1 MLERL
6 KTILQPTSKN
16 PEIAHRQY
24 ILNIVLLGLAGPGF
38 LFGLIMAVI
47 WLIGPTPA
55 AAIGAISGLGVQLF
69 YILAYWLGRREKVT
83 IAGYIPTMSIFLIMA
98 TGSFFLGIGH
108 VTIIGFAM
116 VILTAGVLIGLSA
129 SVLFSFLSVAAYFL
143 AGTAQLHDLIPT
155 AVPPTSSIELDAIG
169 LGLGLVVIVVMNWLA
184 MREMENALSRERSL
198 AKELQTHSSSLEELV
213 QERTQ
218 DLQRRALQ
226 LHTTAE
232 IAKLTNEI
240 RDPSM
245 IISRAVDLIR
255 DRFGYYHASVFT
267 MDTTGNWAELAAS
280 TGDVGQRMLARGHR
294 LGVGSAS
301 IVGWATGN
309 RLPRVANDVT
319 QDPFHFANPFLPDTR
334 SEMAVPLM
342 VGNVLLGALDIQSKE
357 LNAFLEADV
366 HTMEAIAEELSSSI
380 DTATTQRQMMDEME
394 RLDKISRVQTRE
406 SWQRMSRSNVSPV
419 IHLSPSGEITPLV
432 DEDFPSIQMATETR
446 SPARTDNDR
455 EIAVPIIVRG
465 EIVATIAAR
474 KPYLEESWADDEV
487 AFFEAVAGQAALSM
501 ENARQRAE
509 EQRRLSELEVLNRVS
524 QAVSQMIQLD
534 TLYRVVHRQIHQIL
548 GDTDMSVAIYNP
560 ENGMV
565 NFPYTSEA
573 GEILDLEP
581 VPLGDGLTSTV
592 IRSRQP
598 LLLVEDAERIASA
611 LGARQI
617 GALAKSWLGV
627 PMMIGDEVIGVIT
640 VQDLEYEHRYTED
653 DVALLSTI
661 ASQVASAIQN
671 ERLLGQVQRAARR
684 ERLTRE
690 IASKVR
696 RAPDMRNILQTT
708 ARELSQALHASK
720 ITVSLGETKESELPQ
735 ELPEDGD
742 DQETGDADESPEESV
757 L

>member
-6 KTILQPTSKN
+6 KTILQPTSED

-38 LFGLIMAVI
+38 LFGLIMAII
-47 WLIGPTPA
+47 WLLGPNQA
-55 AAIGAISGLGVQLF
+55 AAIGAISGLGVQIF
-69 YILAYWLGRREKVT
+69 YLLAYWLGRHEKVT

-98 TGSFFLGIGH
+98 GGSFFLGIGH

-116 VILTAGVLIGLSA
+116 VISTAGVLIGLSA
-129 SVLFSFLSVAAYFL
+129 SVLFSLLSVVAYFL
-143 AGTAQLHDLIPT
+143 AGTAQVNGLIT
-155 AVPPTSSIELDAIG
+155 AVHPTQSIALDSIG
-169 LGLGLVVIVVMNWLA
+169 LGLGLVVVVVMNWLA
-184 MREMENALSRERSL
+184 MREMENALTRERST
-198 AKELQTHSSSLEELV
+198 AKELQKHSSGLEELI
-213 QERTQ
+213 QSRTQ

-226 LHTTAE
+226 LQTTAE

-240 RDPSM
+240 RDPDKIIARTVDM
-245 IISRAVDLIR
+245 IRE
-255 DRFGYYHASVFT
+255 RFGYYYASVFT
-267 MDTTGNWAELAAS
+267 MDSSGNWAELAAS
-280 TGDVGQRMLARGHR
+280 TGEVGQRMLARGHR

-319 QDPFHFANPFLPDTR
+319 QDPFHFANPLLPDTR
-334 SEMAVPLM
+334 SEMAVPLL
-342 VGNVLLGALDIQSKE
+342 VGDELLGALDVQSTE
-357 LNAFLEADV
+357 LNAFSEADV
-366 HTMEAIAEELSSSI
+366 HTMEAIAEELAASI
-380 DTATTQRQMMDEME
+380 DSATTQREMMEELE
-394 RLDKISRVQTRE
+394 RLENVTRYQTRE
-406 SWQRMSRSNVSPV
+406 SWQRLSKSDLSHV
-419 IHLSPSGEITPLV
+419 IHLSPTGEITPLI
-432 DEDFPSIQMATETR
+432 DEDFPSIRIATETGK
-446 SPARTDNDR
+446 PARTDDNR
-455 EIAVPIIVRG
+455 EVAVPIIVRG

-474 KPYLEESWADDEV
+474 KPYAEEAWADEEV

-509 EQRRLSELEVLNRVS
+509 EHRRMSELEVLNRVS

-534 TLYRVVHRQIHQIL
+534 TLYRVVHRQIRQIL
-548 GDTDMSVAIYNP
+548 GDTDMSVAIFNP
-560 ENGMV
+560 ENQTV
-565 NFPYTSEA
+565 SFPYTSER
-573 GEILDLEP
+573 GDVVDHP
-581 VPLGDGLTSTV
+581 SVPLGEGLTSTV

-598 LLLVEDAERIASA
+598 LLLVEDTERIASA
-611 LGARQI
+611 LGASQV
-617 GALAKSWLGV
+617 GSPAKSWLGV

-640 VQDLEYEHRYTED
+640 VQDLEYEYRYTED

-661 ASQVASAIQN
+661 ASQVAAAIQN

-708 ARELSQALHASK
+708 ARELSQALHAAK
-720 ITVSLGETKESELPQ
+720 ITVSLGESKESDLPD
-735 ELPEDGD
+735 EFSESGD
-742 DQETGDADESPEESV
+742 DPELNDTDESPEEFV

>member
-1 MLERL
+1 
-6 KTILQPTSKN
+6 
-16 PEIAHRQY
+16 
-24 ILNIVLLGLAGPGF
+24 
-38 LFGLIMAVI
+38 
-47 WLIGPTPA
+47 
-55 AAIGAISGLGVQLF
+55 
-69 YILAYWLGRREKVT
+69 
-83 IAGYIPTMSIFLIMA
+83 
-98 TGSFFLGIGH
+98 
-108 VTIIGFAM
+108 
-116 VILTAGVLIGLSA
+116 
-129 SVLFSFLSVAAYFL
+129 
-143 AGTAQLHDLIPT
+143 
-155 AVPPTSSIELDAIG
+155 
-169 LGLGLVVIVVMNWLA
+169 
-184 MREMENALSRERSL
+184 
-198 AKELQTHSSSLEELV
+198 
-213 QERTQ
+213 
-218 DLQRRALQ
+218 
-226 LHTTAE
+226 
-232 IAKLTNEI
+232 
-240 RDPSM
+240 
-245 IISRAVDLIR
+245 
-255 DRFGYYHASVFT
+255 
-267 MDTTGNWAELAAS
+267 
-280 TGDVGQRMLARGHR
+280 

-319 QDPFHFANPFLPDTR
+319 QDPFHFANPLLPDTR
-334 SEMAVPLM
+334 SEMAVPLL
-342 VGNVLLGALDIQSKE
+342 VGNDLLGALDVQSKE
-357 LNAFLEADV
+357 LNAFSDADV
-366 HTMEAIAEELSSSI
+366 RTMEAIAEELASSI
-380 DTATTQRQMMDEME
+380 ESATTQRQMMNEME

-432 DEDFPSIQMATETR
+432 DEDFPSIQIATETR
-446 SPARTDNDR
+446 SPTRIDNDR

-474 KPYLEESWADDEV
+474 KPYLEEGWTDDEV

-611 LGARQI
+611 LGAGQI

-661 ASQVASAIQN
+661 ASQVAAAIQN

-696 RAPDMRNILQTT
+696 RAPDTRNILQTT
-708 ARELSQALHASK
+708 ARELSQALHAAK
-720 ITVSLGETKESELPQ
+720 ITVSLGETKKSELPQ
-735 ELPEDGD
+735 GLPEDGD
-742 DQETGDADESPEESV
+742 DQETGDADESPEESA

>member
-1 MLERL
+1 MLARL
-6 KTILQPTSKN
+6 NTILKPTSED

-38 LFGLIMAVI
+38 LFGLIMLGL
-47 WLIGPTPA
+47 WFLDLTPA
-55 AAIGAISGLGVQLF
+55 AGAISGLGVQPF
-69 YILAYWLGRREKVT
+69 YVLAYWLGRRGK
-83 IAGYIPTMSIFLIMA
+83 INLAGYIPTMVIFLVMA
-98 TGSFFLGIGH
+98 GSSVIVGVGH

-116 VILTAGVLIGLSA
+116 VISTAGVLIGLSA
-129 SVLFSFLSVAAYFL
+129 SIIFTLLSVLAYSAAGF
-143 AGTAQLHDLIPT
+143 AQINGLIPAAIVPT
-155 AVPPTSSIELDAIG
+155 ASIAADAIG
-169 LGLGLVVIVVMNWLA
+169 LGLGLIVIVVMNWMA
-184 MREMENALSRERSL
+184 MREMENALTRERSL
-198 AKELQTHSSSLEELV
+198 AKELQQYSSNLEEIV

-226 LHTTAE
+226 LQTTAE

-240 RDPSM
+240 RDPDL
-245 IISRAVDLIR
+245 IISRTVEMIR
-255 DRFGYYHASVFT
+255 ERFGYYHASVFT
-267 MDTTGNWAELAAS
+267 MDNTGNWAELAAS
-280 TGDVGQRMLARGHR
+280 TGEVGQRMLARGHR

-301 IVGWATGN
+301 IVGWVTGN

-319 QDPFHFANPFLPDTR
+319 QDSFHFENPLLPDTR
-334 SEMAVPLM
+334 SELAIPLLISD
-342 VGNVLLGALDIQSKE
+342 VLLGALDVQSKE
-357 LNAFLEADV
+357 PDAFSEADV
-366 HTMEAIAEELSSSI
+366 HTMEAIAEELAASI
-380 DTATTQRQMMDEME
+380 DSATTQRQMMEE
-394 RLDKISRVQTRE
+394 LRRLENITRYQTRE
-406 SWQRMSRSNVSPV
+406 SWERLSRGDVSPV

-432 DEDFPSIQMATETR
+432 DEDFPSIQLATASG
-446 SPARTDNDR
+446 SPARTDDDR
-455 EIAVPIIVRG
+455 EIAVPIVVRG

-474 KPYLEESWADDEV
+474 KPYGEEGWSDDEV
-487 AFFEAVAGQAALSM
+487 AFFEAVASQAALSM

-509 EQRRLSELEVLNRVS
+509 EQRRMSELEVLNRVS

-534 TLYRVVHRQIHQIL
+534 TLYRVVHRQIRQIL

-560 ENGMV
+560 ENETV

-573 GEILDLEP
+573 GEIIDLPP
-581 VPLGDGLTSTV
+581 VPFGDGLTSTV

-611 LGARQI
+611 LGATHI
-617 GALAKSWLGV
+617 GTPAKSWLGV

-640 VQDLEYEHRYTED
+640 VQDLEHEHRYTED
-653 DVALLSTI
+653 DVALLGTI
-661 ASQVASAIQN
+661 ASQVAAAIQN

-708 ARELSQALHASK
+708 ARELSQALHAAK
-720 ITVSLGETKESELPQ
+720 ITVSLGEKQESDLTQDLLENS
-735 ELPEDGD
+735 D
-742 DQETGDADESPEESV
+742 DQEPSDSDESSEESI